1 MTGARRQQVEE
12 IVTSL
17 LPLGTSERAAGLDL
31 ACGANDP
38 ELRREVELLL
48 AQESR
53 ADRFLETPA
62 LEAAARAL
70 ARDQSDVLAGRSV
83 GPYRIDKLL
92 GAGGMGEVYYGW
104 DTRLRR
110 PVALKF
116 LSKEYLHDA
125 AALERFQREA
135 RAASALSHPN
145 ICVVHDVGDLEGRP
159 FIAMEYLEGQT
170 LRACISG
177 GALPQRMALEYT
189 TQVVQGLAAAHQK
202 GVVHRD

>member
-12 IVTSL
+12 IITTL
-17 LPLGTSERAAGLDL
+17 LPLETSERAARLDL
-31 ACGANDP
+31 ACANDP
-38 ELRREVELLL
+38 DLRHEVELLL

-70 ARDQSDVLAGRSV
+70 ARVQSDVLVGRSV

-116 LSKEYLHDA
+116 LSKEYLNDA
-125 AALERFQREA
+125 AALDRFQREA

-145 ICVVHDVGDLEGRP
+145 ICVVYDVGDLEERP

-170 LRACISG
+170 LRAAMGG
-177 GALPQRMALEYT
+177 GAADLRRRRRS
-189 TQVVQGLAAAHQK
+189 LARPRPRPSGHLFRQ
-202 GVVHRD
+202 